1 MKKIL
6 PILLLTA
13 CSVLGQPAIPAP
25 TGATP
30 PAATNTDDK
39 AITPSNLSN
48 LSEAELNAVYGPN
61 EINLRAATI
70 DEFLTLYAET
80 VKRIILRPST
90 LPAPTITINNH
101 IPLTKREVIQMM
113 DAVLGINGIAII
125 NVGDKFAKAVPIAQA
140 NQEGAPISQGTK
152 ENLPEMGQYT
162 THVVQLKYVKPS
174 EMLPIIQ
181 PFAKIPNSILPVE
194 ANGILVIRDFSE
206 NVKRMLEMIEQ
217 VDVSVPAEYISEVI
231 PIKYALAG
239 DIATALN
246 SLSGSSG
253 GTSVGGSAGG
263 ASSGRTTNRR
273 GAFGG
278 GTGTGIGG
286 TGSYNQAGQT
296 GGIGTVGNTGNTSGT
311 FTERLRNIISRASAP
326 TTSGDITVIGE
337 TKIIADERTNS
348 LLVYATRQDMETIKD
363 VISKLDVV
371 LAQVLIESIIL
382 GVADTRALDFG
393 ISGAQ
398 NPKSLGNN
406 AVGAGVAN
414 NSDDLLGTGSQWFDG
429 MTTSNALSAIPALGG
444 LNYFGRINQDWNI
457 AIKALASDGKTEVI
471 QRPVI
476 MTTHA
481 TPGQFF
487 VGSTVPYVTSSYYG
501 GSSLYGPSS
510 SYQQLRVGIQLT
522 VTPFINPDGIVVM
535 KIDQAIEEIDG
546 STEIEGVGQV
556 PNTASRTLSADV
568 TVRDRD
574 TIVLG
579 GFIRDSNTK
588 NKSGIPILKDIPLLG
603 NLLFS
608 SVANDKDR
616 RELLVLM
623 RPTVL
628 KTPELAAMGS
638 TIERERMQGVN
649 KFEQKIEK
657 QNAEFD
663 SRLDALSESKSQP
676 KPTDPETEKMREAVY
691 STPVAESAPE
701 AAPQTAP
708 EATPAPAPVEAT
720 DWTKPVATPAPE
732 KPKSSGT
739 SKDAF
744 KTSQPMTAEELK
756 AYGRD

>member
-1 MKKIL
+1 VKKIL
-6 PILLLTA
+6 PILLLSATF
-13 CSVLGQPAIPAP
+13 VWGQPAPIPAP
-25 TGATP
+25 ANR
-30 PAATNTDDK
+30 PAPSPDGGLV
-39 AITPSNLSN
+39 AITPSSSAN
-48 LSEAELNAVYGPN
+48 LSEAQLNKVLGKD
-61 EINLRAATI
+61 EINLKGATV

-80 VKRIILRPST
+80 VNRTILRPAT
-90 LPAPTITINNH
+90 LPAPTFTVRNQT
-101 IPLTKREVIQMM
+101 PLTMREAIQLF
-113 DAVLGINGIAII
+113 DALLGINGIAII
-125 NVGDKFAKAVPIAQA
+125 NVDDKFAKAVPLAEAPQGGQVIS
-140 NQEGAPISQGTK
+140 EGDASA
-152 ENLPEMGQYT
+152 LPEMGQFV

-181 PFAKIPNSILPVE
+181 PFAKIPNSILPIE

-206 NVKRMLEMIEQ
+206 NVKRMLEMIAK
-217 VDVSVPAEYISEVI
+217 VDVSIPAEYISEVI

-246 SLSGSSG
+246 SLSGSSS
-253 GTSVGGSAGG
+253 GTSVGSAGG
-263 ASSGRTTNRR
+263 SGRTASR
-273 GAFGG
+273 GAFGSGTAGGPG
-278 GTGTGIGG
+278 GTGN
-286 TGSYNQAGQT
+286 YNQAGRT
-296 GGIGTVGNTGNTSGT
+296 GGIGTVGTVGNTQGGGT
-311 FTERLRNIISRASAP
+311 FTERLRNIINRASAP
-326 TTSGDITVIGE
+326 TASGDITVIGE

-348 LLVYATRQDMETIKD
+348 LLVYASRQDMETIKD

-382 GVADTRALDFG
+382 GVSDTDGLEFG
-393 ISGAQ
+393 ISASQ
-398 NPKSLGNN
+398 NPKSIGRN

-414 NSDDLLGTGSQWFDG
+414 NSDDLLGTGVQWFQDQAA
-429 MTTSNALSAIPALGG
+429 SNALSSIPVLGG
-444 LNYFGRINQDWNI
+444 LNYFSQLNEDWNV
-457 AIKALASDGKTEVI
+457 ALRALASDGKTEVI

-487 VGSTVPYVTSSYYG
+487 VGNTVPYVTSSYYG

-546 STEIEGVGQV
+546 STAIEGVGDV

-579 GFIRDSNTK
+579 GFIRDTSTK
-588 NKSGIPILKDIPLLG
+588 THSGVPILKDIPLLG
-603 NLLFS
+603 MLFRSNS
-608 SVANDKDR
+608 SDKDR

-638 TIERERMQGVN
+638 TIERERMQGIN
-649 KFEQKIEK
+649 KFVNRLQED
-657 QNAEFD
+657 NVEFD
-663 SRLDALSESKSQP
+663 QRLDELSKAKTE
-676 KPTDPETEKMREAVY
+676 KPVDPETQSMLDAIH
-691 STPVAESAPE
+691 STPEPAVPAPKPE
-701 AAPQTAP
+701 APPPQTA
-708 EATPAPAPVEAT
+708 APANDT
-720 DWTKPVATPAPE
+720 DWTKPSSTKQGPAP
-732 KPKSSGT
+732 KKSDGNDFNT
-739 SKDAF
+739 SR
-744 KTSQPMTAEELK
+744 PMTPEELK